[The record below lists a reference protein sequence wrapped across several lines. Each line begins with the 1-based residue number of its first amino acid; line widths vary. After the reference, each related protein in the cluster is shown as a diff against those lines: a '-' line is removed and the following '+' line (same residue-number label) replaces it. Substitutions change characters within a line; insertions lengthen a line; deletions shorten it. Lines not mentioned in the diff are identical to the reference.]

1 MQWRPSLLLVAVAA
15 LSVAQDG
22 SMIMTPAVQRV
33 GMKLACLCGTCKNTV
48 GDCPMLMCHYSM
60 PAREKIAKLQEAS
73 MSDAQIIQTV
83 VKEQGI
89 QALASPPTQG
99 FSLLAWVM
107 PFVAIALGLLF
118 LSWYVKRQRRPA
130 SAPELDP
137 VLLERYRS
145 QIEKDTAKLDQ

>member
-1 MQWRPSLLLVAVAA
+1 
-15 LSVAQDG
+15 
-22 SMIMTPAVQRV
+22 
-33 GMKLACLCGTCKNTV
+33 
-48 GDCPMLMCHYSM
+48 
-60 PAREKIAKLQEAS
+60 